1 MIYLKRKSM
10 KKYVVVYK
18 RKKYIKVATAIGS
31 KFYRILVVIY
41 LLFSCIA
48 INAKT
53 IRVFTGNIQRVEK
66 TVRIDGNTYFLTLKD
81 GTMYQ
86 LEDEKQYSIVL
97 GSWKYFK
104 FIMIDVKD
112 NGKKNDIAS
121 FFYYMWNCWDEHE
134 CAVAF
139 EKAECGW
146 RHLWNKYREYNSQN
160 GHYGAVEEFLPIWM
174 TGIRTYL

>member
-31 KFYRILVVIY
+31 KFYRILVVIC

-66 TVRIDGNTYFLTLKD
+66 TVRIDGNTYFLTLD
-81 GTMYQ
+81 GDIYGT
-86 LEDEKQYSIVL
+86 SGVNIIV
-97 GSWKYFK
+97 KMV
-104 FIMIDVKD
+104 IM
-112 NGKKNDIAS
+112 
-121 FFYYMWNCWDEHE
+121 E
-134 CAVAF
+134 
-139 EKAECGW
+139 
-146 RHLWNKYREYNSQN
+146 R
-160 GHYGAVEEFLPIWM
+160 
-174 TGIRTYL
+174 

>member
-1 MIYLKRKSM
+1 M

-31 KFYRILVVIY
+31 KFYRILVVIC
-41 LLFSCIA
+41 LLFSCIT

-53 IRVFTGNIQRVEK
+53 IGNIQRVEK

-86 LEDEKQYSIVL
+86 LENEKQYSIVL
-97 GSWKYFK
+97 ESWKYFK

-112 NGKKNDIAS
+112 NGKK
-121 FFYYMWNCWDEHE
+121 E
-134 CAVAF
+134 
-139 EKAECGW
+139 
-146 RHLWNKYREYNSQN
+146 
-160 GHYGAVEEFLPIWM
+160 
-174 TGIRTYL
+174 

>member
-1 MIYLKRKSM
+1 M

-31 KFYRILVVIY
+31 KFYRILVVIC

-53 IRVFTGNIQRVEK
+53 VRVFTG
-66 TVRIDGNTYFLTLKD
+66 TLKD

-97 GSWKYFK
+97 ESWKYFK

-112 NGKKNDIAS
+112 NGKK
-121 FFYYMWNCWDEHE
+121 E
-134 CAVAF
+134 
-139 EKAECGW
+139 
-146 RHLWNKYREYNSQN
+146 
-160 GHYGAVEEFLPIWM
+160 
-174 TGIRTYL
+174 

>member
-31 KFYRILVVIY
+31 IC
-41 LLFSCIA
+41 LLFSCIT

-86 LEDEKQYSIVL
+86 LENEKQYSIVL
-97 GSWKYFK
+97 ESWKYFK

-112 NGKKNDIAS
+112 NGKK
-121 FFYYMWNCWDEHE
+121 E
-134 CAVAF
+134 
-139 EKAECGW
+139 
-146 RHLWNKYREYNSQN
+146 
-160 GHYGAVEEFLPIWM
+160 
-174 TGIRTYL
+174 

>member
-1 MIYLKRKSM
+1 M

-31 KFYRILVVIY
+31 KFYRILVVIC
-41 LLFSCIA
+41 LLFSCIT

-97 GSWKYFK
+97 ESWKYFK

-112 NGKKNDIAS
+112 NGKK
-121 FFYYMWNCWDEHE
+121 E
-134 CAVAF
+134 
-139 EKAECGW
+139 
-146 RHLWNKYREYNSQN
+146 
-160 GHYGAVEEFLPIWM
+160 
-174 TGIRTYL
+174 

>member
-31 KFYRILVVIY
+31 KFYRILVVIC
-41 LLFSCIA
+41 LLFSCIT

-53 IRVFTGNIQRVEK
+53 IQRVEK

-86 LEDEKQYSIVL
+86 LENEKQYSIVL
-97 GSWKYFK
+97 ESWKYFK

-112 NGKKNDIAS
+112 NGKK
-121 FFYYMWNCWDEHE
+121 E
-134 CAVAF
+134 
-139 EKAECGW
+139 
-146 RHLWNKYREYNSQN
+146 
-160 GHYGAVEEFLPIWM
+160 
-174 TGIRTYL
+174 

>member
-10 KKYVVVYK
+10 KRHIVIYK

-31 KFYRILVVIY
+31 KFYRILVVIC

-66 TVRIDGNTYFLTLKD
+66 IVRIDGNTYFLTLKD

-86 LEDEKQYSIVL
+86 LEDGKQYSIVL
-97 GSWKYFK
+97 ENWKYQEAHYQK
-104 FIMIDVKD
+104 AYTLEKIKNLIERAGLRYLTAYDAYTRDVPMYD
-112 NGKKNDIAS
+112 SERICVIAQEYGK
-121 FFYYMWNCWDEHE
+121 
-134 CAVAF
+134 
-139 EKAECGW
+139 
-146 RHLWNKYREYNSQN
+146 
-160 GHYGAVEEFLPIWM
+160 
-174 TGIRTYL
+174 

>member
-31 KFYRILVVIY
+31 KFYRILVVIC

-97 GSWKYFK
+97 ESWKYFK
-104 FIMIDVKD
+104 FIMIAREQAKALRAEPPAAYTPDQSHK
-112 NGKKNDIAS
+112 S
-121 FFYYMWNCWDEHE
+121 F
-134 CAVAF
+134 
-139 EKAECGW
+139 G
-146 RHLWNKYREYNSQN
+146 
-160 GHYGAVEEFLPIWM
+160 
-174 TGIRTYL
+174 

>member
-10 KKYVVVYK
+10 KK
-18 RKKYIKVATAIGS
+18 
-31 KFYRILVVIY
+31 
-41 LLFSCIA
+41 LFSCIA

-112 NGKKNDIAS
+112 NGKK
-121 FFYYMWNCWDEHE
+121 E
-134 CAVAF
+134 
-139 EKAECGW
+139 
-146 RHLWNKYREYNSQN
+146 
-160 GHYGAVEEFLPIWM
+160 
-174 TGIRTYL
+174 

>member
-1 MIYLKRKSM
+1 M

-31 KFYRILVVIY
+31 KFYRILVVIC

-97 GSWKYFK
+97 ESWNPIK
-104 FIMIDVKD
+104 FSSPPSHPSRMVTICLIGVFCEQI
-112 NGKKNDIAS
+112 KKSLIFTLFTPSQSPQFTLSQSATFAS
-121 FFYYMWNCWDEHE
+121 TLSILAN
-134 CAVAF
+134 
-139 EKAECGW
+139 
-146 RHLWNKYREYNSQN
+146 
-160 GHYGAVEEFLPIWM
+160 
-174 TGIRTYL
+174 

>member
-1 MIYLKRKSM
+1 MIYLKRKSIEIEPKASEM
-10 KKYVVVYK
+10 MAEFVGTDLVYK

-31 KFYRILVVIY
+31 KFYRILVVIC

-53 IRVFTGNIQRVEK
+53 VRVFTGNIQRVEK
-66 TVRIDGNTYFLTLKD
+66 TMRIDGNTYFLTLKD

-112 NGKKNDIAS
+112 NGKK
-121 FFYYMWNCWDEHE
+121 E
-134 CAVAF
+134 
-139 EKAECGW
+139 
-146 RHLWNKYREYNSQN
+146 
-160 GHYGAVEEFLPIWM
+160 
-174 TGIRTYL
+174 

>member
-31 KFYRILVVIY
+31 KFYRILVVIC
-41 LLFSCIA
+41 LLFSCIT

-86 LEDEKQYSIVL
+86 LENEKQYSIVL
-97 GSWKYFK
+97 ESWKYFK

-112 NGKKNDIAS
+112 NGKKEIPL
-121 FFYYMWNCWDEHE
+121 YHT
-134 CAVAF
+134 V
-139 EKAECGW
+139 KADQTI
-146 RHLWNKYREYNSQN
+146 YAISREYNVPVNRLLKLNPTLKN
-160 GHYGAVEEFLPIWM
+160 GKVV
-174 TGIRTYL
+174 TGQKIKLKEK

>member
-31 KFYRILVVIY
+31 KFYRILVVIC
-41 LLFSCIA
+41 LLISCIT

-97 GSWKYFK
+97 ESWKYFK

-112 NGKKNDIAS
+112 NGKK
-121 FFYYMWNCWDEHE
+121 E
-134 CAVAF
+134 
-139 EKAECGW
+139 
-146 RHLWNKYREYNSQN
+146 
-160 GHYGAVEEFLPIWM
+160 
-174 TGIRTYL
+174 

>member
-31 KFYRILVVIY
+31 KFYRILVVIC
-41 LLFSCIA
+41 LLFSCIT

-66 TVRIDGNTYFLTLKD
+66 TVRTYFLTLKD

-86 LEDEKQYSIVL
+86 LENEKQYSIVL
-97 GSWKYFK
+97 ESWKYFK

-112 NGKKNDIAS
+112 NGKK
-121 FFYYMWNCWDEHE
+121 E
-134 CAVAF
+134 
-139 EKAECGW
+139 
-146 RHLWNKYREYNSQN
+146 
-160 GHYGAVEEFLPIWM
+160 
-174 TGIRTYL
+174 

>member
-31 KFYRILVVIY
+31 KFYRILVVIC

-66 TVRIDGNTYFLTLKD
+66 TVRID

-112 NGKKNDIAS
+112 NGKK
-121 FFYYMWNCWDEHE
+121 E
-134 CAVAF
+134 
-139 EKAECGW
+139 
-146 RHLWNKYREYNSQN
+146 
-160 GHYGAVEEFLPIWM
+160 
-174 TGIRTYL
+174 

>member
-1 MIYLKRKSM
+1 M

-31 KFYRILVVIY
+31 KFYRILVVIC
-41 LLFSCIA
+41 LLFSCIT

-53 IRVFTGNIQRVEK
+53 IREK

-97 GSWKYFK
+97 ESWKYFK

-112 NGKKNDIAS
+112 NGKK
-121 FFYYMWNCWDEHE
+121 E
-134 CAVAF
+134 
-139 EKAECGW
+139 
-146 RHLWNKYREYNSQN
+146 
-160 GHYGAVEEFLPIWM
+160 
-174 TGIRTYL
+174 